1 MLDAFDLGD
10 LTEVEIVL
18 QFGPDGPS
26 QDQKFAD
33 DVDGDEGRK
42 GSDHVGCQPVVGE
55 GFFRRFVMLEI
66 SQLKYLFKNV
76 QWQMWF
82 FLNNLPNHL
91 NDLALEHFI
100 VVVEPLDQKL

>member
-1 MLDAFDLGD
+1 
-10 LTEVEIVL
+10 
-18 QFGPDGPS
+18 
-26 QDQKFAD
+26 
-33 DVDGDEGRK
+33 
-42 GSDHVGCQPVVGE
+42 
-55 GFFRRFVMLEI
+55 MLEI
-66 SQLKYLFKNV
+66 SQLKYLFKNM